1 MAGLED
7 ASAGA
12 FLKNLSIV
20 GGGWAG
26 LSAAVHAVSSGWK
39 VSVYE
44 AAPQL
49 GGRARRVVKNE
60 WHLDNGQHIL
70 IGAYRDTLALMHK
83 VGIDTQHS
91 LLRMPLALRYVDGS
105 GIQLKDIPAPLNV
118 LLGIVCAHGWTWSDK
133 WRFIVQT
140 LKWQRQQFNCEP
152 FLTVSDIC
160 TGVPSAIMRQL
171 IEPLCVSALNMPC
184 SQANAQIFLRVLKDA
199 LMGGT
204 GSSDMLIPRVDQSA
218 LFPDKAYE
226 WLIQHGAEV
235 FTHQRISDLGKLPPS
250 KVILAC
256 PAWEAA
262 QLVKHLNPSW
272 AANAAEMAHTSI
284 ATVYLHTHTPIE
296 WPLPVMAL
304 KSHAAAPAQ
313 FAFDK
318 GRISQLQQL
327 HGVIAMVVSSS
338 EGDKDELTQSVLAQ
352 ARDELGLAS
361 VQPLLTVIE
370 KRAAFACPPGLVRPS
385 MQIHDGVMAC
395 GDYVDGPY
403 PSTLE
408 AAVRSGIQV
417 VDFLNNSALD
427 ENSA

>member
-1 MAGLED
+1 
-7 ASAGA
+7 
-12 FLKNLSIV
+12 
-20 GGGWAG
+20 
-26 LSAAVHAVSSGWK
+26 
-39 VSVYE
+39 
-44 AAPQL
+44 
-49 GGRARRVVKNE
+49 
-60 WHLDNGQHIL
+60 
-70 IGAYRDTLALMHK
+70 
-83 VGIDTQHS
+83 
-91 LLRMPLALRYVDGS
+91 
-105 GIQLKDIPAPLNV
+105 
-118 LLGIVCAHGWTWSDK
+118 
-133 WRFIVQT
+133 
-140 LKWQRQQFNCEP
+140 
-152 FLTVSDIC
+152 
-160 TGVPSAIMRQL
+160 
-171 IEPLCVSALNMPC
+171 
-184 SQANAQIFLRVLKDA
+184 
-199 LMGGT
+199 
-204 GSSDMLIPRVDQSA
+204 
-218 LFPDKAYE
+218 
-226 WLIQHGAEV
+226 
-235 FTHQRISDLGKLPPS
+235 
-250 KVILAC
+250 
-256 PAWEAA
+256 
-262 QLVKHLNPSW
+262 
-272 AANAAEMAHTSI
+272 MAHTSI
-284 ATVYLHTHTPIE
+284 ATVYLHTHTPIN